1 MLEAEDAEVGEREK
15 GGGEGAMKVEV
26 FEYELGD
33 PALEAGDTV
42 P

>member
-15 GGGEGAMKVEV
+15 GRREGAIEVEV

-33 PALEAGDTV
+33 AALEAGDAI